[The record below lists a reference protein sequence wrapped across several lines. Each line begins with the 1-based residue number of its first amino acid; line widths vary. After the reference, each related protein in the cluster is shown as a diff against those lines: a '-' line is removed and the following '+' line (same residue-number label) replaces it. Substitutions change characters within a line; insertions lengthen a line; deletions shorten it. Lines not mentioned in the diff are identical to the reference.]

1 MIEIVPGPEEVAQL
15 GASLVAAGLIAQ
27 ATEGTSQ
34 VSLVLSGGRTP
45 ARLYR
50 LLTGQA
56 GADVPWARVA
66 VFWGDERCVPRDD
79 ERSNYHLAL
88 TSGLLTRCFSGIHRI
103 LGELP
108 PEEAADVYEAE
119 LKNLFP
125 GDPFPRFDLVLLGLG
140 EDGHLASLFPRSIEG
155 HGEGRWVA
163 ATEEYVGLRRVTL
176 TLPVLASARRL
187 LFLVSGQEKA
197 RALGLTLAGWSPT
210 GAPRPPA
217 GTLLDMLAAK
227 ARAGSE
233 GPEVTWL
240 VDRAAAS
247 LLPPGWSVDSGSFAV
262 ARPLG

>member
-1 MIEIVPGPEEVAQL
+1 MIEIVPGPEEVARL
-15 GASLVAAGLIAQ
+15 GASLVAARLIAQ
-27 ATEGTSQ
+27 AREGTGQ
-34 VSLVLSGGRTP
+34 ISLVLSGGRTP
-45 ARLYR
+45 AQLYR
-50 LLTGQA
+50 FLAGQA
-56 GADVPWARVA
+56 GVEVPWARVA
-66 VFWGDERCVPRDD
+66 VFWGDERCVPRED

-88 TSGLLTRCFSGIHRI
+88 ASGLLTRCFSGIHRI

-119 LKNLFP
+119 LKNLLP

-140 EDGHLASLFPRSIEG
+140 EDGHLASLFPSSIES
-155 HGEGRWVA
+155 HGEERWVA
-163 ATEEYVGLRRVTL
+163 ATEEYMGLRRVTL

-197 RALGLTLAGWSPT
+197 RALGLTLSCSSAT
-210 GAPRPPA
+210 DAHRPPA
-217 GTLLDMLAAK
+217 RILLDMLAAK
-227 ARAGSE
+227 ALAGSE

-247 LLPPGWSVDSGSFAV
+247 LLPPGSPVDSGWFAG